1 MEMMLDLHKEKWEA
15 FIVENFN
22 DKINFI
28 WKIAELLR
36 GPYKPEKYGDVI
48 LPMSVLRRFD
58 CLLAENKEKVVE
70 LAKTEYI
77 EALLNNRAGYD
88 FSNKSQYDF
97 EKLLDDPDNIR
108 ANFESYIQ
116 GFSSNIREIIENF
129 ELINEIK
136 KLDDNNLLFLVIKEF
151 SNIDLHPEVVSNQEM
166 GYIFEELIRRFS
178 ENAEAGDHYTPREV
192 IELMVNLIFTDLQEE
207 FTRDGMIYTVGDF
220 ACGTGGML
228 SVASKYIKEMNP
240 NAQVEVFGQ
249 EINNQS
255 YAICKSD
262 ILIKGERSNNIVF
275 GNSFTEDG
283 HKDLKVRFAFMNPPF
298 GVDWKKDK
306 AFIDKEID
314 ELGFNGRFGAG
325 SPRTSD
331 GSLLFLQHMI
341 SKMTQDEKGSRM
353 AIIFNGSPLF
363 TGDAGSGES
372 EIRRWIIENDMLEGI
387 VALPTE
393 LFYNTG
399 IATYIWILTNRK
411 NEDILKGPVRKGKVQ
426 LVDGSTF
433 FKRMRRSLGSKRNQ
447 ISEEDIGK
455 LSRIYGEFE
464 EGEHCK
470 IFDNKEFGFLKVTI
484 ERPLQLNFKIDEAR
498 IENLY
503 SETAF
508 NNLYDEEQVETLEL
522 EKEKGTIEKKQL
534 SELEKLRAGKDLQDQ
549 ILNILRKNIE
559 DTIYKNREEFQ
570 KKLDNIFKDIKLTNP
585 QKKALL
591 MGLSERDEEA
601 DYCMKGKNKEADTS
615 LRDTESIPLSI
626 DVDGY
631 NIDTKS
637 HIKKEKANIL
647 DYTEK
652 EVAPHVKEFW
662 IDHSKT
668 RIGYE
673 IPFTR
678 YFYKYEELRPFK
690 DIMAEIEE
698 LEKEIQEE
706 IGKVIQ

>member
-1 MEMMLDLHKEKWEA
+1 MN
-15 FIVENFN
+15 NFN
-22 DKINFI
+22 DKISFI

-36 GPYKPEKYGDVI
+36 GPYKPEKYGEVI

-58 CLLAENKEKVVE
+58 CLLAESKEKVVE
-70 LAKTEYI
+70 LAKTEDI
-77 EALLNNRAGYD
+77 EALLNSTAGYG
-88 FSNKSQYDF
+88 FSNKSKYDF
-97 EKLLDDPDNIR
+97 SKLLDDPDNIK

-116 GFSSNIREIIENF
+116 GFSANIREIIENF
-129 ELINEIK
+129 EFSNEIK
-136 KLDDNNLLFLVIKEF
+136 KLNDNNLLFLVIKEF
-151 SNIDLHPEVVSNQEM
+151 NNIDLHPEAVSNQEM

-207 FTRDGMIYTVGDF
+207 FVTDGMIYTIGDF

-228 SVASKYIKEMNP
+228 SVASKYIKDMNP
-240 NAQVEVFGQ
+240 KAQVEVFGQ

-255 YAICKSD
+255 YAICKAD
-262 ILIKGERSNNIVF
+262 ILIKGEQEKNIIF

-283 HKDLKVRFAFMNPPF
+283 HKNQKVRFALMNPPF

-306 AFIDKEID
+306 PFIDKEIQQ
-314 ELGFNGRFGAG
+314 LGFDGRFGAG

-331 GSLLFLQHMI
+331 GSLLFLQHML
-341 SKMTQDEKGSRM
+341 SKMENDKKGSRM

-387 VALPTE
+387 IALPTE

-399 IATYIWILTNRK
+399 ISTYIWILTNRK
-411 NEDILKGPVRKGKVQ
+411 NEDILKGAVRKGKVQ
-426 LVDGSTF
+426 LVDGTSF
-433 FKRMRRSLGSKRNQ
+433 FHRMRKSLGSKRNQ
-447 ISEEDIGK
+447 ISSRDIEK
-455 LSRIYGEFE
+455 LSKIYGEFE
-464 EGEHCK
+464 EGEYCK

-484 ERPLQLNFKIDEAR
+484 ERPLQLNFKIDDER

-503 SETAF
+503 SESAF
-508 NNLYDEEQVETLEL
+508 ANLYDEDKMEELEL
-522 EKEKGTIEKKQL
+522 EKEKGTIKKKQL
-534 SELEKLRAGKDLQDQ
+534 LELEKLIIGKELQDK
-549 ILNILRKNIE
+549 ILKVLRDNIADE
-559 DTIYKNREEFQ
+559 IYKDREEFQ
-570 KKLDNIFKDIKLTNP
+570 EKLVTIFKDIKLTNP
-585 QKKALL
+585 QIKAIL
-591 MGLSERDEEA
+591 MGLSERDDES
-601 DYCMKGKNKEADTS
+601 DYCMKGKNKEADST

-626 DVDGY
+626 DVDSY
-631 NIDTKS
+631 SVDTTK
-637 HIKKEKANIL
+637 HIKKEKSNIL
-647 DYTEK
+647 NYLEK

-662 IDHSKT
+662 IDNSKT

-698 LEKEIQEE
+698 LEKEIQLE
-706 IGKVIQ
+706 IGKVIK